1 MGNRR
6 NPTDVSIE
14 DFAFLRRDMERDFIE
29 DDGVI
34 CEREA
39 GILIH
44 FDIAVERLR
53 RQRGLERGF
62 ELLIKQEGVPTRY
75 TKEMFS
81 EIGISLVPDKPLD
94 AA

>member
-14 DFAFLRRDMERDFIE
+14 DFAFLRRDMERDFYE

-34 CEREA
+34 CEREE
-39 GILIH
+39 GILIQ

-53 RQRGLERGF
+53 RQRGLERGLD
-62 ELLIKQEGVPTRY
+62 LLVKQEGVPSRY
-75 TKEMFS
+75 TKEIFS